1 MYQLLLIVYVV
12 IALVLVGLV
21 LIQQGQGAGMGASFG
36 SGASATVFGSSGSGN
51 FLTRT
56 TAVLATLFFALSLV
70 LSAMSSNNH
79 SKDSVWSDLSVSASE
94 TAPVDDQKPAADNS
108 DTPDGTPA
116 QDIPASDVP
125 N

>member
-1 MYQLLLIVYVV
+1 MYQLLLIFYVI

-21 LIQQGQGAGMGASFG
+21 LLQQGQGAGMGASFG

-56 TAVLATLFFALSLV
+56 TAFLATLFFALSLV
-70 LSAMSSNNH
+70 LSAMTSNSH
-79 SKDSVWSDLSVSASE
+79 SKGSIWSDLSVDAVPTHAEDSQE
-94 TAPVDDQKPAADNS
+94 NTTDDSDVPA
-108 DTPDGTPA
+108 TPEQPA
-116 QDIPASDVP
+116 PASDVP